1 MNNIIIIQARLNSKR
16 LPFKVL
22 LKIGNKR
29 IIDLIYDRIKSVKT
43 INDIIFAIPNND
55 LNKNLFKYLKNKEFE
70 YSLIITLIQ
79 K

>member
-1 MNNIIIIQARLNSKR
+1 MNNIIIVQARLNSKR
-16 LPFKVL
+16 LPSKVL

-55 LNKNLFKYLKNKEFE
+55 LNKNLFKYLKNKQ
-70 YSLIITLIQ
+70 SNDH
-79 K
+79 KGMGA

>member
-43 INDIIFAIPNND
+43 INDIIFAIPNNN
-55 LNKNLFKYLKNKEFE
+55 LNKNLFKHLKNRGLKVFWV
-70 YSLIITLIQ
+70 Q
-79 K
+79 KKMF

>member
-22 LKIGNKR
+22 FKIGNKR

-55 LNKNLFKYLKNKEFE
+55 LNKNLFKYLKNKGFKVFWVH
-70 YSLIITLIQ
+70 I
-79 K
+79 KMF